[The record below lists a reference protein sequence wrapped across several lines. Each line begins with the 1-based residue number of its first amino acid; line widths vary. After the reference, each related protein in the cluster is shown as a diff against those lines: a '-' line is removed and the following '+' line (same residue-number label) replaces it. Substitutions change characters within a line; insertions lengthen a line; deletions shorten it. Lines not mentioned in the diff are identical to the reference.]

1 MFNQED
7 NRFYLGDA
15 QSPTAFIVFEPVAAD
30 EWSIAST
37 YVDGSLRGQG
47 MAEKLL
53 DAVAERARQEGK
65 KLSATCSYA
74 VKQLETNPKYR
85 DLVR

>member
-30 EWSIAST
+30 
-37 YVDGSLRGQG
+37 DGKSRWQG
-47 MAEKLL
+47 
-53 DAVAERARQEGK
+53 V
-65 KLSATCSYA
+65 
-74 VKQLETNPKYR
+74 
-85 DLVR
+85 